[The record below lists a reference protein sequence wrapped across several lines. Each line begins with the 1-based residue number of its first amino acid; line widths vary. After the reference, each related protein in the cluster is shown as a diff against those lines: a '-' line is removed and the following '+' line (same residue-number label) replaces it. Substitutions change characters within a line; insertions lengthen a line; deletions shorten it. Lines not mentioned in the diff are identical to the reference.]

1 MANNGPIAAFCFTC
15 TIVFIVTVI
24 LVGVGFSRLEVN
36 EVGIDYSANSLT
48 INTNELY
55 TNGIHFLGVG
65 HSFIKFPKRQV
76 TLTMQGGNAIIARTN
91 DGLIVTLHT
100 KLLYRLDANM
110 NSLASLYLM
119 FKEDYQVPI
128 ENICRSVI
136 RDVASTFSAYE
147 FWSKRGIITKAMQ
160 DALDSRLKDVF
171 VIVETFLLSSFIL
184 PKAFQN
190 VIDVTEVAKQE
201 KNKVEFEIERV
212 DQETQAQ
219 IIKAQQTVKQITI
232 TTVGLL
238 REIEL
243 AAEAK
248 IYQLEVSITQEIQ
261 GYKLIKNELNMTN
274 DELTTMIWLDKMR
287 QSKTPKTIAVKT
299 PTNILM

>member
-1 MANNGPIAAFCFTC
+1 
-15 TIVFIVTVI
+15 
-24 LVGVGFSRLEVN
+24 
-36 EVGIDYSANSLT
+36 
-48 INTNELY
+48 
-55 TNGIHFLGVG
+55 
-65 HSFIKFPKRQV
+65 
-76 TLTMQGGNAIIARTN
+76 
-91 DGLIVTLHT
+91 
-100 KLLYRLDANM
+100 
-110 NSLASLYLM
+110 
-119 FKEDYQVPI
+119 
-128 ENICRSVI
+128 
-136 RDVASTFSAYE
+136 
-147 FWSKRGIITKAMQ
+147 MQ

-261 GYKLIKNELNMTN
+261 GYKTN
-274 DELTTMIWLDKMR
+274 
-287 QSKTPKTIAVKT
+287 
-299 PTNILM
+299 